1 MKYNHTAH
9 YLNFYQYADFRRFYN
24 EEISVDQLECRTLAS
39 WLTSSIYEKPFHTC
53 LVVGS
58 DQHTVWIFWCLYILY
73 TDDSCSNNWIFNQ
86 KKNNFFYGQKL
97 SFSHLD
103 FSRKNYSSLSFLWC
117 LETFSR
123 TKIKS
128 TPHKT
133 KSLEKKR
140 YQKTSPKNSVP
151 HRIDRIAIF
160 YWLSSNIWCRTKLI
174 LLEVKE
180 QKIEYAKNHF
190 RVVQYVFL
198 SIQEAESRFQY

>member
-9 YLNFYQYADFRRFYN
+9 YLNVYQYAHFIRFYN
-24 EEISVDQLECRTLAS
+24 EKIFVDQLECRRLAS
-39 WLTSSIYEKPFHTC
+39 WLTSSIYEKHFHTC

-58 DQHTVWIFWCLYILY
+58 DQHTVWRFWCLYILY
-73 TDDSCSNNWIFNQ
+73 TDESCSNNSIFNQ
-86 KKNNFFYGQKL
+86 KQNNFFYRQKL
-97 SFSHLD
+97 SFSFLD
-103 FSRKNYSSLSFLWC
+103 VSRKNYSSLSFLWC

-133 KSLEKKR
+133 KSLEKKQSKNVSKR
-140 YQKTSPKNSVP
+140 SVPPKN
-151 HRIDRIAIF
+151 DRIAIF
-160 YWLSSNIWCRTKLI
+160 YWWSSNIWCRTKLI